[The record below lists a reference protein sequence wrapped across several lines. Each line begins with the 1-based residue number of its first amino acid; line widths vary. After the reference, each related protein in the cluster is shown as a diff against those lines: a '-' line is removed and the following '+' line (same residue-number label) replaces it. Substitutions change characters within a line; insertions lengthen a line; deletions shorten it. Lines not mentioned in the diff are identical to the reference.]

1 MHDKSIGG
9 TILTPFPYISRYCF
23 QESMDPVK
31 VKGKL
36 VLCKLG
42 MWGADSVVKG
52 FGGVGTIIESEQF
65 LDAAQI
71 YMAPSTMVNTNV
83 GETVADYIN
92 SSR

>member
-1 MHDKSIGG
+1 
-9 TILTPFPYISRYCF
+9 
-23 QESMDPVK
+23 MDPRK

-42 MWGADSVVKG
+42 IWGADSVVKG
-52 FGGVGTIIESEQF
+52 FGGVGAIIESEQF

-71 YMAPSTMVNTNV
+71 YMAPATMVNTTV
-83 GETVADYIN
+83 GETVSEYIN